1 MRTRTRNTYV
11 IRTQIRKTPKA
22 DASHNPSTR
31 SPQPV
36 TVRESSRPAVDDTDE
51 TASRRRRTWA
61 ASPLSVHKH
70 VDDLCA
76 TALGL
81 CVDGGNAGDFATRPQ
96 PEQGFYQGQR
106 E

>member
-1 MRTRTRNTYV
+1 M
-11 IRTQIRKTPKA
+11 RKTPEA
-22 DASHNPSTR
+22 DASRNPSTR

-36 TVRESSRPAVDDTDE
+36 TVRGSGGPAVDDPDK
-51 TASRRRRTWA
+51 TASRRRRTGA
-61 ASPLSVHKH
+61 VSLLSVHKL

-81 CVDGGNAGDFATRPQ
+81 CAAGGNAGDFATRPQ
-96 PEQGFYQGQR
+96 PEQGFYQGKH